1 MKCKLLLLSIEL
13 LEYFCSQKEILSKIS
28 LAKLVTM
35 SDFLCKSIEGKSI
48 EKAISMNVRC
58 E

>member
-1 MKCKLLLLSIEL
+1 MKWKLLLLSIEL
-13 LEYFCSQKEILSKIS
+13 LEYFSQKEILSKIS

-35 SDFLCKSIEGKSI
+35 SDFLCKSMEGKSI